1 MEGSNIFLHL
11 LIGPLMLVISLIFF
25 YFPPKKI
32 NLIYGHRTSMSMKN
46 QDTWNEANKRST
58 HMMLLVSALTCIL
71 QLIGIVFNIN
81 QETTILYATVF
92 LVAGLIIGVIVIEK
106 QLKTIFD
113 KDGNRKNSYE
123 NHLYRKKLCQSR
135 QRIGQC
141 YP

>member
-1 MEGSNIFLHL
+1 
-11 LIGPLMLVISLIFF
+11 MLVISLIFF

-32 NLIYGHRTSMSMKN
+32 NLIYGHRTTLSMKN
-46 QDTWNEANKRST
+46 QDTWNEANKRSI

-81 QETTILYATVF
+81 LETTILYATIF

-113 KDGNRKNSYE
+113 KDGNRIK
-123 NHLYRKKLCQSR
+123 
-135 QRIGQC
+135 
-141 YP
+141 

>member
-1 MEGSNIFLHL
+1 MDGSNTFLHL

-46 QDTWNEANKRST
+46 QDTWKEANKRST
-58 HMMLLVSALTCIL
+58 HMMLLVSALTCIF

-81 QETTILYATVF
+81 EETTILYATVF

-106 QLKTIFD
+106 QLKAIFD
-113 KDGNRKNSYE
+113 KDGNRKMQ
-123 NHLYRKKLCQSR
+123 L
-135 QRIGQC
+135 
-141 YP
+141 

>member
-11 LIGPLMLVISLIFF
+11 IIGPLMLVISLIFF

-32 NLIYGHRTSMSMKN
+32 NLIYGHRTTLSMKN
-46 QDTWNEANKRST
+46 QDTWNEANKRSI

-71 QLIGIVFNIN
+71 QLIGIIFNIN
-81 QETTILYATVF
+81 LETTILYATVF

-113 KDGNRKNSYE
+113 KEGNRIK
-123 NHLYRKKLCQSR
+123 
-135 QRIGQC
+135 
-141 YP
+141 

>member
-11 LIGPLMLVISLIFF
+11 IIGPLMLVISLIFF

-32 NLIYGHRTSMSMKN
+32 NLIYGHRTTLSMKS
-46 QDTWNEANKRST
+46 QDTWNEANKRSI

-71 QLIGIVFNIN
+71 QLIGIIFNIN
-81 QETTILYATVF
+81 LETTILYATVF

-113 KDGNRKNSYE
+113 KDGNRK
-123 NHLYRKKLCQSR
+123 K
-135 QRIGQC
+135 
-141 YP
+141 